1 MVRSR
6 ASGPARFFSLTMKY
20 NPKIVIAY
28 FTQCGLPKPV
38 MEYEFH
44 PTRKWRFDFAWIRQM
59 IALEVEGGT
68 FIAGRHSRGEGMRAD
83 MEKYNA
89 AATLGW
95 RVLRVMP
102 ENLSMLDT
110 VKMLAESLGKET
122 L

>member
-1 MVRSR
+1 
-6 ASGPARFFSLTMKY
+6 MKY

-28 FTQCGLPKPV
+28 FTQCGLPEPV
-38 MEYEFH
+38 TEYEFH

-68 FIAGRHSRGEGMRAD
+68 FIAGRHGRGAGMRAD

-95 RVLRVMP
+95 RVFRVMP